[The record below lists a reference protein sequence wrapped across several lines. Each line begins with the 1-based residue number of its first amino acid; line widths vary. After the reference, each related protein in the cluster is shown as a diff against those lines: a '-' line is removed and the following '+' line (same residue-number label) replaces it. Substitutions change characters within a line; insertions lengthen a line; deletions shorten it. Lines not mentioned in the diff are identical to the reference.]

1 MVKFDYITKE
11 NMKENILNWLQIP
24 SHQYRIL
31 IIDKAVKTSL
41 ILSNKFT

>member
-1 MVKFDYITKE
+1 MIKFDYITRE
-11 NMKENILNWLQIP
+11 NVKENILNWLQIP

-31 IIDKAVKTSL
+31 IIDKAVETSL

>member
-31 IIDKAVKTSL
+31 IIDKAVETSL